1 MSREVSRRTSHVAA
15 SSGPGLG
22 HDETWEAARAIM
34 SSSSDV
40 DDEDDEGGGGG
51 GALLVDTESVEG
63 GDGGAEY
70 DFLLAV
76 VVVVVVVSPPPP
88 PPPPPPSGGRGGGTS
103 GGASH
108 RALKDGNIDVNIAVR
123 GLIGMSG
130 VAVGGNS
137 KIGPV
142 LLSSL
147 SNDDA
152 SMF

>member
-1 MSREVSRRTSHVAA
+1 MRTPSCVSREVSRRTSHVAA

-70 DFLLAV
+70 DFLLLA
-76 VVVVVVVSPPPP
+76 VVVVVVSPPP
-88 PPPPPPSGGRGGGTS
+88 SGGRGGGAS

-108 RALKDGNIDVNIAVR
+108 RALKDGNIDVNIV
-123 GLIGMSG
+123 
-130 VAVGGNS
+130 VAATQTNKQNERRCVGGNRTEQLKKLGILS
-137 KIGPV
+137 LPRPV
-142 LLSSL
+142 
-147 SNDDA
+147 
-152 SMF
+152 

>member
-1 MSREVSRRTSHVAA
+1 MRTPSCVSREVSRRTSHVAA

-70 DFLLAV
+70 DFLLLA
-76 VVVVVVVSPPPP
+76 VVVVVVSPPPP
-88 PPPPPPSGGRGGGTS
+88 PPSGGRGGGAS

-123 GLIGMSG
+123 GLIVMNERRC
-130 VAVGGNS
+130 VGGNS
-137 KIGPV
+137 IT
-142 LLSSL
+142 LSPES
-147 SNDDA
+147 
-152 SMF
+152 F